1 MDRHFFHTDN
11 KDSILSMVSS
21 ISPSMVT
28 YMREKIDVSYT
39 LWYKDIKH
47 ADIIS
52 NGKSIL
58 TKYRIVKGKKVLKKR
73 IDPEYGKNVL
83 NYYTVKDMISLA
95 KKSKKPYPTAKQSNI
110 HVSEKFLSQLG
121 VDKSFRGALTQ
132 YADFF
137 LVNDTLSYFTEKY
150 TIEVVKR
157 LNKDLSKFTPQ
168 TPTLSDG
175 NFSQI
180 QLSLAAHGIGTT
192 DDTVLHS
199 LRHNVFT
206 HDRIYFLVE
215 ESEKKKVFILLD
227 KSPVFYGIIG
237 MRNSAWVN
245 YLTRSRAHDDANIL
259 ANEPLSDT
267 ESRSL
272 QKAWKDNL
280 AREMMTQT
288 DHENE
293 VFCPLTRI
301 TADYDK
307 VSTLFRASHIVRF
320 ADSQLEEKYDLYNGL
335 LLCANADALFDKHL
349 ISINDNEQLVFSFL
363 IDNNKLLKDRLLL
376 NQGVY
381 KDILKPERKKY
392 LHKHYQLFLEKEEIR
407 KKMPDSTNYELME
420 D

>member
-381 KDILKPERKKY
+381 KEILKPERKKY

-407 KKMPDSTNYELME
+407 KKMPDSTNYELLE

>member
-110 HVSEKFLSQLG
+110 HVYEKFLSQLG

-407 KKMPDSTNYELME
+407 KKMPDSTNYELLE

>member
-407 KKMPDSTNYELME
+407 KKMPDSTNYELLE